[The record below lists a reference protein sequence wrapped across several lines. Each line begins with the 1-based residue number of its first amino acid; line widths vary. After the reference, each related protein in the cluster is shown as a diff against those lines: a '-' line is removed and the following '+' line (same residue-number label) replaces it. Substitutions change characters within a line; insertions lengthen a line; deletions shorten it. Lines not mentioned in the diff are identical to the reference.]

1 MLRSVLSVPQDVMD
15 QLEYSGKP
23 TAHDL
28 KIINQPC
35 EILQLFEEA
44 TNTKGELIVTSSMA
58 LGALA
63 PRMLDKNK
71 EGLLG
76 IFWKCARIGERKS
89 PYVAMSCIAMA
100 VSILFWS

>member
-15 QLEYSGKP
+15 QLEYSGKL

-58 LGALA
+58 LVFVRSLHAGAT
-63 PRMLDKNK
+63 
-71 EGLLG
+71 
-76 IFWKCARIGERKS
+76 S
-89 PYVAMSCIAMA
+89 PTLPPLIAKLQT
-100 VSILFWS
+100 SIEKRL